1 MDDCTRFHD
10 IVVKCIKGFYLNY
23 HKDCKP
29 CTKCTSTGRHEGQA
43 CSETEDAVCCD
54 TEGMMVKQGECVA
67 PENYCAGPEKSVLLG
82 QECISCEK
90 CKPCGIGSNISF
102 TQQYNFSSDHTER
115 DDGTEGGSLWN
126 TFGVGLVVGIL
137 IGIVIGIALVFGLVI
152 YCRMEKISTFFKCLC
167 DHFPKI
173 RSYNPV
179 RQNSNS
185 RR

>member
-23 HKDCKP
+23 HKDCKS

-115 DDGTEGGSLWN
+115 DDGTGGWSLWN
-126 TFGVGLVVGIL
+126 KFVLGVGMLI
-137 IGIVIGIALVFGLVI
+137 IGIVIGLGFGLVI
-152 YCRMEKISTFFKCLC
+152 YCDMERSRTFFKSLC
-167 DHFPKI
+167 NCIPKI
-173 RSYNPV
+173 KSYNPV
-179 RQNSNS
+179 RQSSNS